1 MFMSFDH
8 YKKWSLF

>member
-1 MFMSFDH
+1 MSFDH